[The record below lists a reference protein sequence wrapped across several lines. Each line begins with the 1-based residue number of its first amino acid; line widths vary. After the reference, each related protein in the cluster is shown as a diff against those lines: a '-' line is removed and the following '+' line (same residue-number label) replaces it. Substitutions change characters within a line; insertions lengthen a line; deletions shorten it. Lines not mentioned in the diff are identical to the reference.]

1 MVDQRQRRD
10 QFSLFCEMSFE
21 GGRHFASAQSSFKI
35 AAPTQKRIMRCSAEA
50 KKRNAISRPSTCPQR
65 DHRPAVELAKPL
77 ENVPGIFA
85 RAAVRIA
92 VHVFPLRARI
102 GPGHQPKSNSG

>member
-1 MVDQRQRRD
+1 MVDQRQRRG
-10 QFSLFCEMSFE
+10 QFSIFCEGSFE
-21 GGRHFASAQSSFKI
+21 GGRHFAGAQSSFKI

-50 KKRNAISRPSTCPQR
+50 KKRNAISRPSTCPHR
-65 DHRPAVELAKPL
+65 DRRPEVELAKPI

-92 VHVFPLRARI
+92 VHVFPPRAR
-102 GPGHQPKSNSG
+102 GGTG

>member
-10 QFSLFCEMSFE
+10 QFSIFCEVSFE

-35 AAPTQKRIMRCSAEA
+35 AAPTQKRIMRGGAEA

-65 DHRPAVELAKPL
+65 DRRTAVELAKPL

-85 RAAVRIA
+85 RAAVGIA
-92 VHVFPLRARI
+92 VHVLPLRARV
-102 GPGHQPKSNSG
+102 GQSHQPESLQ